1 MNRPAVFFLSSQ
13 RNMFKMSNRTYKVLT
28 FVTVPEVRRSK
39 ASMGMT
45 SFSTSAINMSK
56 SPEELK
62 ELIILIKFGIAPWYL
77 VIHTYK

>member
-13 RNMFKMSNRTYKVLT
+13 RNMLKMSNRTYKVLT
-28 FVTVPEVRRSK
+28 LVTVPGVRRSE

-62 ELIILIKFGIAPWYL
+62 ELILLIKFVITPWYL